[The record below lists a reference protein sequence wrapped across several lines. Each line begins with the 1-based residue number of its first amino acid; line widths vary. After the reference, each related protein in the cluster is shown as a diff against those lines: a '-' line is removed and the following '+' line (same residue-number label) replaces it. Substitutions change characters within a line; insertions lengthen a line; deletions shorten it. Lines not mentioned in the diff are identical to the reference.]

1 MTFEPRYSCRCK
13 APKTTRI
20 ILDGGSEGNYAVDLC
35 SKCHNQQNWKF
46 LIKKES
52 ITEFDDPGRSASN
65 SVTELINS
73 G

>member
-1 MTFEPRYSCRCK
+1 MSK
-13 APKTTRI
+13 LNKSTRKKI
-20 ILDGGSEGNYAVDLC
+20 YELSQKLLKVR

-46 LIKKES
+46 LIKKEI
-52 ITEFDDPGRSASN
+52 ITEFDDPGRSASS